1 MKLSALF
8 LTAALTVGLSST
20 YAEEHTSLK
29 IGSGYPDVAYN
40 AQDVLSS
47 KKITLN
53 DAAGNKGL
61 LVVFSCNT
69 CPYVLKSMPRM
80 EDMLKFAHAKGIGV
94 LVLNSNE
101 AQRDDADAPDA
112 MKAFGK
118 EHHYPNYAVDNG
130 SALAN
135 AFGANRTPEVFL
147 FNKDKKLVYKGAMD
161 DNVQDPAAAKEIF
174 LKDAIENMLA
184 GKAINPEETKSIGCT
199 IKRVK

>member
-1 MKLSALF
+1 MKLSSLF
-8 LTAALTVGLSST
+8 FAAALVAGFNT

-29 IGSGYPDVAYN
+29 IGSGYPEVTYDTR
-40 AQDVLSS
+40 DVLSN
-47 KKITLN
+47 KKITLEE
-53 DAAGNKGL
+53 AATDKGL

-80 EDMLKFAHAKGIGV
+80 EEMLQFAQTKGIGV
-94 LVLNSNE
+94 MVLNANE
-101 AQRDDADAPDA
+101 AQRSDADAPEA
-112 MKAFGK
+112 MKAFGN
-118 EHHYPNYAVDNG
+118 EHHYPNYVIDNG

-161 DNVQDPAAAKEIF
+161 DNVQDPAAAREIF
-174 LKDAIENMLA
+174 LKNAMEHMLA
-184 GKAINPEETKSIGCT
+184 GKTIAPEETKSIGCT

>member
-1 MKLSALF
+1 MKLFSLF
-8 LTAALTVGLSST
+8 LAASITVGFYT
-20 YAEEHTSLK
+20 QAEEHTSIK
-29 IGSGYPDVAYN
+29 IGSAYPEVSYK
-40 AQDVLSS
+40 AQDVLSN
-47 KKITLN
+47 KKMTLD
-53 DAAGNKGL
+53 DAATDKGL

-69 CPYVLKSMPRM
+69 CPFVIKSMPRM
-80 EDMLKFAHAKGIGV
+80 EEMLQFAQSKGVGI

-101 AQRDDADAPDA
+101 AQRTDADAPDA
-112 MKAFGK
+112 MRAFGK
-118 EHHYPNYAVDNG
+118 EHNYPNYAIDEG

-174 LKDAIENMLA
+174 LKNAIDNMVA
-184 GKAINPEETKSIGCT
+184 GKMITPEETKSIGCT